1 MKKLNRLFALA
12 IGSLFAI
19 SVQAQDARVAAP
31 TEGFFI
37 RNGVAYYIKAGQV
50 NPVPGVQ
57 DLGNGNSIDGR
68 GVIKHADGSKSQL
81 KDGEMAT
88 LTGVMSTNKVEE
100 HIELQNGKAVVVTNG
115 IVTPIESGLK
125 LSSGETVDE
134 YGNVSNGTMI
144 KVGEKIDMNGSMVR

>member
-12 IGSLFAI
+12 IGSLFAF
-19 SVQAQDARVAAP
+19 SVQAQDAKVAAP
-31 TEGFFI
+31 AEGFFI

-57 DLGNGNSIDGR
+57 DLGNGSSIDGR

-81 KDGEMAT
+81 KYGEMAT
-88 LTGVMSTNKVEE
+88 LSGVMSTNKVEE

-115 IVTPIESGLK
+115 IVTPIASGLK

-144 KVGEKIDMNGSMVR
+144 KVGEKIDMNGSTVK